1 MDVILTIGSE
11 LSANSQ
17 GVQLAG
23 QARSRIK
30 GHCKPKANWVRKFHY
45 AEKAWQRKKRG
56 IGRIQARAGRWDQM
70 INKHTST
77 Q

>member
-17 GVQLAG
+17 GVEVAG

-30 GHCKPKANWVRKFHY
+30 GHCNPKANWVRKFHY
-45 AEKAWQRKKRG
+45 AEKAWQRK
-56 IGRIQARAGRWDQM
+56 
-70 INKHTST
+70 
-77 Q
+77 

>member
-17 GVQLAG
+17 GVQLAS

-30 GHCKPKANWVRKFHY
+30 GHCKPKANWVREFHY
-45 AEKAWQRKKRG
+45 AEKAWQRRQGG
-56 IGRIQARAGRWDQM
+56 IGRIQARGGRWDQM